1 MITALILS
9 ILFLW
14 WFIWFCKTQD
24 IKDAKEFEEKWKK
37 EFPEEHEAWIKSNKP
52 DIFIYRVK

>member
-1 MITALILS
+1 MMITALILS

-24 IKDAKEFEEKWKK
+24 IKDAKEFEENWKK
-37 EFPEEHEAWIKSNKP
+37 ETNTIPWNEHL
-52 DIFIYRVK
+52 

>member
-1 MITALILS
+1 M
-9 ILFLW
+9 FLW
-14 WFIWFCKTQD
+14 WFIWFSRNQD

-37 EFPEEHEAWIKSNKP
+37 EFPEEHEAWVKGNKP